1 MIGSLPLSAP
11 ELESRIIPALQ
22 SIEDR
27 LMEVVTSADETIN
40 PPTSHLAEAGGKRL
54 RPVLALLTAQLGD
67 PALATGEQIR
77 QVVMSTAQETE
88 QAIAA
93 AQRLAV
99 ARGQAA
105 LEPLH
110 ILAAL
115 LEQDDGIAAPLLK
128 AVGAD
133 AADVRA
139 KVRRD
144 GSFGTLSA
152 ALATPLVLVLTE
164 LVQNAVEHAFPPGS
178 GGADDPGSV
187 QVRVER
193 GPATLRLQVLDEQV
207 VQLERELAGV
217 DRQLAGLPQAA
228 LAETEEPEQVTFTA
242 MRLRA
247 GTPVIALLES
257 ALGIENAT
265 AVAKAPGTFR
275 LAFGVNDFRKDV
287 GVGEDP
293 LAMAYARSRMVIAS
307 RVGGLPGAI
316 DGPPG
321 NTDGE
326 DAVVDS
332 NAVTAS
338 MGMTGRLVLN
348 RDQVDWVNRAMS
360 PSEDELAWARD
371 LLEKH
376 AQGAAVGDGSYLPR
390 VLRAQKIADLA
401 DSYGLWN
408 A

>member
-1 MIGSLPLSAP
+1 
-11 ELESRIIPALQ
+11 
-22 SIEDR
+22 
-27 LMEVVTSADETIN
+27 
-40 PPTSHLAEAGGKRL
+40 
-54 RPVLALLTAQLGD
+54 
-67 PALATGEQIR
+67 
-77 QVVMSTAQETE
+77 
-88 QAIAA
+88 
-93 AQRLAV
+93 
-99 ARGQAA
+99 
-105 LEPLH
+105 
-110 ILAAL
+110 
-115 LEQDDGIAAPLLK
+115 
-128 AVGAD
+128 
-133 AADVRA
+133 
-139 KVRRD
+139 
-144 GSFGTLSA
+144 
-152 ALATPLVLVLTE
+152 
-164 LVQNAVEHAFPPGS
+164 
-178 GGADDPGSV
+178 
-187 QVRVER
+187 
-193 GPATLRLQVLDEQV
+193 
-207 VQLERELAGV
+207 
-217 DRQLAGLPQAA
+217 
-228 LAETEEPEQVTFTA
+228 

-326 DAVVDS
+326 DAVIRS
-332 NAVTAS
+332 CAVTAS